1 MLLKEFLEPLGVS
14 QVEAAKRMRARN
26 VYSDFG
32 LHGRAILSGM
42 PTSRRSKRISRSPRP
57 RDDRRVQAGVLTPF
71 QRSLSG
77 NAAIG
82 CGAGADQMPGI
93 SRRQFVAGLGA
104 TAALGHRVSAAQDRR
119 TRLIL
124 LGTGGGPRPRTANSA
139 TAQVIVSGGKAYVV
153 DCGDGV
159 ARQLVSAGILLAT
172 LRHVFITHQHSDH
185 NADYGNLVLLAWT
198 AGLRTRVDTWGPP
211 PLERMTRLFFEM
223 NQYDIDTRISNEGR
237 VPLIPLVSA
246 HELRAGGAVMS
257 DEQMRVTAALV
268 DHPPVVPAFAYRFD
282 ARDRSIVISGDT
294 APSQNLVKLAAG
306 ADVLVHSVM
315 YPAAIDRLVAKVSN
329 AAALKDSILA
339 HQTSAED
346 AGRIAQE
353 AGVRTLV
360 LSHFVPPDD
369 PAVTESMWAA
379 AARRHFRGTV
389 IVGRDLL
396 EV

>member
-1 MLLKEFLEPLGVS
+1 MFAELFVS
-14 QVEAAKRMRARN
+14 AAHFDVVSATRAAATQQNLFCSSSVPFR
-26 VYSDFG
+26 G
-32 LHGRAILSGM
+32 LR
-42 PTSRRSKRISRSPRP
+42 
-57 RDDRRVQAGVLTPF
+57 QADN
-71 QRSLSG
+71 S
-77 NAAIG
+77 AIG
-82 CGAGADQMPGI
+82 SGAEADQMRWM
-93 SRRQFVAGLGA
+93 SRREFVAGLGA
-104 TAALGHRVSAAQDRR
+104 AAASGRPVSAAQAGR

-124 LGTGGGPRPRTANSA
+124 LGTGGGPRPRAANSA
-139 TAQVIVSGGKAYVV
+139 SAQVIVTGGMAYVV

-159 ARQLVSAGILLAT
+159 ARQLASAGVPLAT
-172 LRHVFITHQHSDH
+172 LRHVFITHHHSDH

-223 NQYDIDTRISNEGR
+223 NQYDIDARIATEGR
-237 VPLIPLVSA
+237 APLGPLVVP
-246 HELRAGGAVMS
+246 HEVQVGGAVMA
-257 DEQMRVTAALV
+257 DDQMRVTAALV

-282 ARDRSIVISGDT
+282 ASDRTIVISGDT
-294 APSQNLVKLAAG
+294 APSQNLVKLARG

-315 YPAAIDRLVAKVSN
+315 YPAAIDRLVAKVPN
-329 AAALKDSILA
+329 AAALKESILA

-369 PAVTESMWAA
+369 PAVTEAMWAA
-379 AARRHFRGTV
+379 AARRRFRGTV